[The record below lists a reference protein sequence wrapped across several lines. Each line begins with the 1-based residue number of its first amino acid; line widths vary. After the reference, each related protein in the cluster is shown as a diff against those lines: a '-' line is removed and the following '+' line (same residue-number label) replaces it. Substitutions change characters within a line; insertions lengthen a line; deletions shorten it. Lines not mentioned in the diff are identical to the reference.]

1 MKSQIALWLAMQN
14 EAQVYF
20 YSRRTQTAS
29 TMIDDRSV
37 QSVGPTKLKRP
48 STHLALPSS
57 PKRLKVAS
65 PMGMTGPALDSPPA
79 RADGAGHFKAEN
91 WFNDTNEHASRNAPF
106 LDNDPPFYI
115 NRQTSSDGNRVC
127 AVSSDGSSIK
137 HAALGKPT
145 APTRSL
151 LARMESS
158 ASNSE
163 DFRSVID
170 DLTIK
175 NKKLKRKLRQ
185 YEKLHC
191 SHLREDKLFEIRIH
205 GLAAHRKRELERT
218 LRSFAS
224 SIEDLPAE
232 IPALDPGLTRP
243 TGSVLGT
250 SKTLHATA
258 TGGFPLADS
267 MVPLRK
273 PSSASTSC
281 SKPVDSAYAS
291 MSGQTGNSQAQT
303 QEKGPSD
310 RLLKASQTQRNVK
323 SYLHDVSETL
333 MPKHTMAMSERSKS
347 KLVIKRLEEIFTG
360 KGAAFRHQT
369 QSRQQQEVSQS
380 AAQAELNRVDPQGRG
395 RSSVKEGVR
404 EARIL
409 ADDADLQV
417 DSISEANLVAQRSR
431 QSSHDGRASARDPQA
446 SRDQSPDQR
455 PTRPLDLDLHRAQV
469 PADNIDYIR
478 HLGLSSPTASAD
490 PGADDGWVYLNLLI
504 SMAQLHTLNV
514 TPEFIRHAI
523 ASVSSKFE
531 LSNNGTKV
539 RWRGEIVESNL
550 SPDNDENVDAGNL
563 RSRNPSSPGSRCGS
577 SGNPSQRLPIQDCQE
592 SNTALPFPAYE
603 SLNNPTLRTKR
614 RPIFLE
620 QESTTASFHYKP
632 LFFHAAASH
641 DSDESDSVINSTASS
656 DPMDN
661 ATAINSG
668 INSGSYGLRETEV
681 KLRKQHNENGPIIFY
696 HKARFCT
703 DLSGDPGCAT
713 IDESAY
719 YRSTQVPVGCLPE
732 SHNDMEEGHG
742 EEVLDAMEVDLDET
756 QTIGSTL
763 DLDELKSCISDC
775 LSSTSSAAAAAPMP
789 MEVSGLCGIQPEDNF
804 MVNVRVRHHDK
815 RIGPSPNSSY
825 TLRCPPN
832 RLLHG
837 TSSLAR
843 DVPRSQPM
851 QGQVTSEIM
860 SMAKTNLK
868 PSSMPSPSYAHLPFS
883 SSESEDEEDEE
894 EPPVIPYN
902 KSSRSRGPYEMTPR
916 PSDFL
921 IGSSPEETRESSY
934 ASTSSGSGDDDVSI
948 DLLAHARVL
957 DPDTIAAR
965 ERDYDNNA
973 MPVGSAAATAGESIS
988 GLMNTATKAES
999 ENSMSANGD
1008 GESRMNDSDG
1018 EC

>member
-1 MKSQIALWLAMQN
+1 MRKCLWTGEVELVKSQIALWLAMQN

-127 AVSSDGSSIK
+127 AVPSDGSSVK

-158 ASNSE
+158 ESE

-191 SHLREDKLFEIRIH
+191 PHLREDKLFEVRIH

-218 LRSFAS
+218 LRSFAL
-224 SIEDLPAE
+224 SIEDLPVE
-232 IPALDPGLTRP
+232 THALDLILTRP

-310 RLLKASQTQRNVK
+310 RLLQASQIQRNVK

-347 KLVIKRLEEIFTG
+347 KLVVKRLEEIFTG

-380 AAQAELNRVDPQGRG
+380 AAQAELNRADSQGRG
-395 RSSVKEGVR
+395 RSSMKEGVR

-409 ADDADLQV
+409 ANDADLLV

-431 QSSHDGRASARDPQA
+431 QSSHDGRASARGPQT

-455 PTRPLDLDLHRAQV
+455 PTRPLDLDLYRAQV

-531 LSNNGTKV
+531 LLNNGTKV
-539 RWRGEIVESNL
+539 RWRGDVVESKL
-550 SPDNDENVDAGNL
+550 SSDSDENVDAGNL
-563 RSRNPSSPGSRCGS
+563 RSRNASPPGSRCGS
-577 SGNPSQRLPIQDCQE
+577 PGSPSQRLPIQDCQE
-592 SNTALPFPAYE
+592 PNTALPLPSYE
-603 SLNNPTLRTKR
+603 SLNSPTLRTKR

-620 QESTTASFHYKP
+620 QEPTSASFHYKP
-632 LFFHAAASH
+632 LFFHAASSQN
-641 DSDESDSVINSTASS
+641 SDESDSMINSIASS
-656 DPMDN
+656 DPMEN
-661 ATAINSG
+661 ATAVNSG
-668 INSGSYGLRETEV
+668 INSGSHGLRETEV

-703 DLSGDPGCAT
+703 DLSGDPGCAM

-719 YRSTQVPVGCLPE
+719 YRSTEVPVGCLPE
-732 SHNDMEEGHG
+732 SHIYMEEGHG
-742 EEVLDAMEVDLDET
+742 EEVSDAMEVDLDET
-756 QTIGSTL
+756 QIIGSTL
-763 DLDELKSCISDC
+763 DLDELKSCISDT
-775 LSSTSSAAAAAPMP
+775 LSSTSSAAATPIP

-804 MVNVRVRHHDK
+804 MVDVRVRHRDK

-832 RLLHG
+832 RLLQRSNG
-837 TSSLAR
+837 TSSFSR
-843 DVPRSQPM
+843 DVPRSRPM

-868 PSSMPSPSYAHLPFS
+868 PSSIPSPSYAHLPFS

-894 EPPVIPYN
+894 EPSVIPYN
-902 KSSRSRGPYEMTPR
+902 KSSRSREPYEMPPR
-916 PSDFL
+916 PWDFL
-921 IGSSPEETRESSY
+921 IGSSSDETRGSSS
-934 ASTSSGSGDDDVSI
+934 ASTSSGSGDDDVTI

-957 DPDTIAAR
+957 EPDTIAAR

-973 MPVGSAAATAGESIS
+973 MPVGSAAATAGESS
-988 GLMNTATKAES
+988 S
-999 ENSMSANGD
+999 
-1008 GESRMNDSDG
+1008 
-1018 EC
+1018 